1 MAGAFLAGAFLAGAF
16 LAGAFAGTAFLAG
29 TVFTAPFFAGTTF
42 FATVF
47 VAELTFFAAARF
59 ATGASPV
66 ALFCVPRTGPA
77 TREAAFAGAGR
88 GARPATAGGEGAF
101 GSGRSG
107 RPATLP
113 IAFLVLATAF
123 VARATIERR
132 GEACV
137 AVSASGLPLDL
148 VILWG
153 IVG

>member
-1 MAGAFLAGAFLAGAF
+1 LAPV
-16 LAGAFAGTAFLAG
+16 FA
-29 TVFTAPFFAGTTF
+29 
-42 FATVF
+42 
-47 VAELTFFAAARF
+47 AEVTFFAAARF

-66 ALFCVPRTGPA
+66 ALFCVSWTGTA

-88 GARPATAGGEGAF
+88 AARPATAGGDVA
-101 GSGRSG
+101 SGRSG
-107 RPATLP
+107 LPATLP

-137 AVSASGLPLDL
+137 AASASALPLDL

-153 IVG
+153 MVG